1 LLYIFLQEPFFMETL
16 DDLAISH
23 VASYFQALSEPMR
36 LKVLNALRGGDRNVG
51 ELADLLGCTTANISK
66 HLSLL
71 AKGGFVER
79 QTRGNSAYYRIADQA
94 IFDLCNLVC
103 GQVGRRLA
111 AQSETAAKLV
121 SVQGKA

>member
-1 LLYIFLQEPFFMETL
+1 METL
-16 DDLAISH
+16 DDIAISH
-23 VASYFQALSEPMR
+23 VANYFQALSEPMR
-36 LKVLNALRGGDRNVG
+36 LKVLNALRSGDRNVG
-51 ELADLLGCTTANISK
+51 ELANLLGCTTANISK

-71 AKGGFVER
+71 AKGGFVQR
-79 QTRGNSAYYRIADQA
+79 QMQGNAAYYRIADPA

-121 SVQGKA
+121 SAQEKG

>member
-1 LLYIFLQEPFFMETL
+1 MQTL

-23 VASYFQALSEPMR
+23 VANYFQALSEPMR
-36 LKVLNALRGGDRNVG
+36 LKVLNALRSGDRNVG

-71 AKGGFVER
+71 AKGGFVQR
-79 QTRGNSAYYRIADQA
+79 QMQGNAAYYRIADPA

-103 GQVGRRLA
+103 GTVGRRLA
-111 AQSETAAKLV
+111 AQAETAAKLV
-121 SVQGKA
+121 SLQEKG

>member
-1 LLYIFLQEPFFMETL
+1 METL
-16 DDLAISH
+16 DDTAIAY
-23 VASYFQALSEPMR
+23 VANYFQALSEPMR
-36 LKVLNALRGGDRNVG
+36 LRVLNALRLGERNVG
-51 ELADLLGCTTANISK
+51 ELAEHLGGTTANISK

-79 QTRGNSAYYRIADQA
+79 QTRGNSAYYRISDPA

-111 AQSETAAKLV
+111 GQAEMAEKLV
-121 SVQGKA
+121 AAQNKK